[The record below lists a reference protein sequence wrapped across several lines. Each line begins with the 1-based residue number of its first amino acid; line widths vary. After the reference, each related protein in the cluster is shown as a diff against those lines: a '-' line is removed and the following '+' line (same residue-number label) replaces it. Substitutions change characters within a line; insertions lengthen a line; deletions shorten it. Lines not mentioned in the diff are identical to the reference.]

1 MFFPRKLVLLI
12 YVGIGVALAANRNYL
27 DNLDTAKRLV
37 SALLAIVLWPL
48 LLAGIDLH
56 VR

>member
-1 MFFPRKLVLLI
+1 MLFPRKLVLLI
-12 YVGIGVALAANRNYL
+12 YVAIGVALAANRNYL

-48 LLAGIDLH
+48 LLVGIDLH
-56 VR
+56 IR

>member
-1 MFFPRKLVLLI
+1 MFFSRKLVFLVYI
-12 YVGIGVALAANRNYL
+12 AIGIALAANRNYL
-27 DNLDTAKRLV
+27 NDLDSVKRLV

-56 VR
+56 VG

>member
-1 MFFPRKLVLLI
+1 MLFPRKLVLLI
-12 YVGIGVALAANRNYL
+12 YIAVGVALAANRNYL

-56 VR
+56 VS

>member
-12 YVGIGVALAANRNYL
+12 YIAIGVALAANRNYL

-56 VR
+56 IR